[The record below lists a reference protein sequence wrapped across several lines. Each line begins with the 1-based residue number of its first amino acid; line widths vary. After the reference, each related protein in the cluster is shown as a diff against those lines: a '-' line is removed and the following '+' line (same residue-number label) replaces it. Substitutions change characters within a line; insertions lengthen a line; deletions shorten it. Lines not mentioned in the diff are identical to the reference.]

1 MTFDEAKIAIK
12 ENQVKAPYLSNWLHI
27 KTGNHYIVKHHV
39 ILESNLE
46 PHVVYY
52 RRYDDPIVTWCCPA
66 KEFFDGRFQYI
77 ETK

>member
-39 ILESNLE
+39 ILESNLNLMSS
-46 PHVVYY
+46 
-52 RRYDDPIVTWCCPA
+52 T
-66 KEFFDGRFQYI
+66 I
-77 ETK
+77 EDMMIL